1 MKVLS
6 SSNSIEGHD
15 FIMSLAGGILIAL
28 CGTFVLNQ
36 SYLWACLI
44 TVGLAIAVLSLIAKD
59 FKNYWLAVF
68 ALVLPLEI
76 KNMLVDST
84 YVFSFVESYGFPV
97 GELPGPVLYLSDLP
111 FMVLMAQWLFEL
123 LTRKQKLFLP
133 KSNWIAVAFVVWSG
147 LSLTKADD
155 MASAFFDLLRL
166 TKLYVLYLYVANNVR
181 SKETIGTLMKFLL
194 LGVILQGLLCLYQY
208 LAQDIGYV
216 LARVSGQQEL
226 YTEGVLQEM
235 DPSFNISGE
244 SQIRRASG
252 TVGPTNSQAQFFEF
266 LLPVALLMWL
276 TVKRSRTYL
285 FYFASFFL
293 GLSGLIVTFSRG
305 GFVGIT
311 VGIVVSIVLAGRFGI
326 ISNKKLLVFLIVA
339 LGLSVLISPIVYKF
353 MMTRPEAATARL
365 HLAKVGLEMIRTHPI
380 LGVGLNNHL
389 VVKPQY
395 DTWSYVFSMPTHNHY
410 IIIASEVGIPG
421 FLLFLGFLAVT
432 CKLALLSARCDDV
445 YIASMAVG
453 IFGGLVAVGAH
464 IMFDVLGTHTVM
476 TLLWLYAGL
485 AAALHKWYPTLSV
498 EDV

>member
-1 MKVLS
+1 
-6 SSNSIEGHD
+6 
-15 FIMSLAGGILIAL
+15 MSLAGGILIAL

-44 TVGLAIAVLSLIAKD
+44 TVGLAVAVLSLTAKD

-68 ALVLPLEI
+68 VLVLPLEI
-76 KNMLVDST
+76 KKMLVDSA
-84 YVFSFVESYGFPV
+84 YVLSFVESYGFPV
-97 GELPGPVLYLSDLP
+97 GELPGPVVYLSDLP
-111 FMVLMAQWLFEL
+111 FMVLLALWIFEM
-123 LTRKQKLFLP
+123 LTKKEKLFLP
-133 KSNWIAVAFVVWSG
+133 KSNWIAVAFITWSG

-155 MASAFFDLLRL
+155 MASALFDLLRL
-166 TKLYVLYLYVANNVR
+166 IKLYVLYLYVANNVR

-208 LAQDIGYV
+208 FAQDLGHI
-216 LARVSGQQEL
+216 VSGLFGERKL
-226 YTEGVLQEM
+226 HTEEFLRNM

-244 SQIRRASG
+244 GQIRRASG

-266 LLPVALLMWL
+266 LLPVALLLWL

-311 VGIVVSIVLAGRFGI
+311 FGIVVSIVLAGRFGI
-326 ISNKKLLVFLIVA
+326 ISNKKLLVFLILG

-353 MMTRPEAATARL
+353 IMTRPKSATVRL
-365 HLAKVGLEMIRTHPI
+365 HLAKVGLEMTRTHPI

-389 VVKPQY
+389 VVKQQY
-395 DTWSYVFSMPTHNHY
+395 DTWSYVFSLPAHNQY

-445 YIASMAVG
+445 YIASLAVG
-453 IFGGLVAVGAH
+453 IFGGLVAIGAH
-464 IMFDVLGTHTVM
+464 IMLDILGTHTVM

-485 AAALHKWYPTLSV
+485 AAALHKWYPTPSM